1 MPAAVSSPAVV
12 ADELGAH
19 VSVAGGVQHAP
30 GRARAIT
37 ALNLQLFT
45 KQPNRWAE
53 PSLPDERIRAFRR
66 ARADS
71 GIRCAVA
78 HDSYLINL
86 ASPNPG
92 LQRKS
97 LDSFQ
102 AELAR
107 GRDLGLDFLVSHPG
121 NATDGDVASGIARN
135 AAALEEALEG
145 CPGGPRVLLELTAG
159 AGTSIGGRFE
169 HLAAIREGVAAPLD
183 QRVGVCVDTCHAFS
197 AGYDLVGDYEGV
209 WRALDDALGLASV
222 ELFHLNDSKHPFAS
236 HRDQHEMIGEGTLG
250 EAPFRRLMRDDRF
263 RGVPKL
269 LETPKGDDAVS
280 NDRRNLA
287 LLRSYRGG
295 PERA

>member
-1 MPAAVSSPAVV
+1 MSSPTVV

-19 VSVAGGVQHAP
+19 VSVAGGVERAP
-30 GRARAIT
+30 GRARLIT

-53 PSLPDERIRAFRR
+53 PVLAPERVRAFRE
-66 ARADS
+66 ARTAA
-71 GIRCAVA
+71 GIRFAVA

-86 ASPNPG
+86 ASPNPV
-92 LQRKS
+92 LWRKS

-107 GRDLGLDFLVSHPG
+107 GRELGLDAVVTHPG
-121 NATDGDVASGIARN
+121 NATDGDIGSGIVRN
-135 AAALEEALEG
+135 AAAVAEALEA
-145 CPGGPRVLLELTAG
+145 CPEGPRVLLELTAG
-159 AGTSIGGRFE
+159 AGTSVGGKFE
-169 HLAAIREGVAAPLD
+169 ELAAIREAVGAPLN
-183 QRVGVCVDTCHAFS
+183 RRIGVCVDTCHAFA

-209 WRALDDALGLASV
+209 WRAFDDTVGTAFL
-222 ELFHLNDSKHPFAS
+222 ELFHLNDSKHPFGS

-269 LETPKGDDAVS
+269 LETPKGDDVVS

-287 LLRSYRGG
+287 LLRSF
-295 PERA
+295 RA